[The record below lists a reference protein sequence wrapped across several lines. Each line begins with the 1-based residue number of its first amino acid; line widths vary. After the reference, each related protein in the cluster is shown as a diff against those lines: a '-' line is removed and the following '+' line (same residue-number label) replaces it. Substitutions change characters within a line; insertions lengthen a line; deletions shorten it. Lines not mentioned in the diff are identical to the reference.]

1 MEQNKTNIQS
11 IAIIILCI
19 VIMFL
24 AINIAV
30 ANADKQYAINNYK
43 RAQEEKTE
51 LLNVNAELQDKAD
64 ALQSIVEQD
73 NRVNNIDTRNK

>member
-1 MEQNKTNIQS
+1 MNKIKNY
-11 IAIIILCI
+11 IIIVLCI

-43 RAQEEKTE
+43 RVQEEKTE
-51 LLNVNAELQDKAD
+51 LLNVNLELQDKAD

-73 NRVNNIDTRNK
+73 NVSNNTDTKE